1 MVLMAESADGSL
13 RFVTPEEGTAAGDT
27 IR

>member
-1 MVLMAESADGSL
+1 VLMAESADGSL